1 MDAPGSE
8 DIVSAVRQMRLLG
21 AVSEPDNK
29 LTELGRKMAGYA
41 LQPRLTAAILAGA
54 EIGCAE
60 EVLTIIAH
68 VNGETGKSIFVT
80 YSTDK
85 DENCLGQWDG
95 SILSSNV

>member
-1 MDAPGSE
+1 MDVPGSE
-8 DIVSAVRQMRLLG
+8 DIVSAAGLRLRG
-21 AVSEPDNK
+21 AVPDNK

-41 LQPRLTAAILAGA
+41 LHPRLTAAILAGA

-60 EVLTIIAH
+60 EVLTIIAL
-68 VNGETGKSIFVT
+68 VNGESIFVT